1 MMKGETTRWGT
12 SPGRMGREACAVGRK
27 KREWPLFFLCLSA
40 ALYGLALIFSA
51 TRYEET
57 LHGLVGKQAVALGGG
72 VVLCLLLSVLD
83 VRKLLE
89 KLWWLLPVVNVG
101 LLLLLVPLG
110 NDDGTGNKSWISLP
124 GGGFNLQPA
133 EVVKISFLLLLALQ
147 LRKLGEK
154 GLNRPK
160 AVFLLLLHVL
170 ALCALLY
177 GVSGDIGMVAVY
189 LEGYGVHRDP
199 PCVPTRRTPDLIDAG
214 MVAVY
219 LAVYLVMLWSAGVHP
234 LWLLGEVAAGV
245 GAVVLLWPR
254 LPEYVRMRFL
264 VVFDHGLDPLGKG
277 FQQERSLLAI
287 GSGQVTGQGYL
298 QGTQTQ
304 SPSPSALPAR
314 HTDFIFS
321 VAGEELGLVG
331 CLLILALLGA
341 ILFRCVWLAHRS
353 RDPLFAAVAMGVA
366 GVFGAQTILNIG
378 MCLYVAPVVGVTLPF
393 FSYGGSSLLTAFGG
407 VGIVM
412 SMKQEKLGGSGNWPG
427 A

>member
-1 MMKGETTRWGT
+1 M
-12 SPGRMGREACAVGRK
+12 GRK

-160 AVFLLLLHVL
+160 AVFLLLL
-170 ALCALLY
+170 
-177 GVSGDIGMVAVY
+177 
-189 LEGYGVHRDP
+189 
-199 PCVPTRRTPDLIDAG
+199 
-214 MVAVY
+214 
-219 LAVYLVMLWSAGVHP
+219 
-234 LWLLGEVAAGV
+234 
-245 GAVVLLWPR
+245 
-254 LPEYVRMRFL
+254 
-264 VVFDHGLDPLGKG
+264 
-277 FQQERSLLAI
+277 Q
-287 GSGQVTGQGYL
+287 
-298 QGTQTQ
+298 
-304 SPSPSALPAR
+304 
-314 HTDFIFS
+314 
-321 VAGEELGLVG
+321 
-331 CLLILALLGA
+331 
-341 ILFRCVWLAHRS
+341 
-353 RDPLFAAVAMGVA
+353 
-366 GVFGAQTILNIG
+366 
-378 MCLYVAPVVGVTLPF
+378 
-393 FSYGGSSLLTAFGG
+393 
-407 VGIVM
+407 
-412 SMKQEKLGGSGNWPG
+412 
-427 A
+427 

>member
-1 MMKGETTRWGT
+1 M
-12 SPGRMGREACAVGRK
+12 GRK

-177 GVSGDIGMVAVY
+177 GVSGDIGMV
-189 LEGYGVHRDP
+189 
-199 PCVPTRRTPDLIDAG
+199 
-214 MVAVY
+214 
-219 LAVYLVMLWSAGVHP
+219 
-234 LWLLGEVAAGV
+234 
-245 GAVVLLWPR
+245 
-254 LPEYVRMRFL
+254 
-264 VVFDHGLDPLGKG
+264 
-277 FQQERSLLAI
+277 
-287 GSGQVTGQGYL
+287 
-298 QGTQTQ
+298 
-304 SPSPSALPAR
+304 
-314 HTDFIFS
+314 
-321 VAGEELGLVG
+321 
-331 CLLILALLGA
+331 
-341 ILFRCVWLAHRS
+341 
-353 RDPLFAAVAMGVA
+353 
-366 GVFGAQTILNIG
+366 
-378 MCLYVAPVVGVTLPF
+378 
-393 FSYGGSSLLTAFGG
+393 
-407 VGIVM
+407 
-412 SMKQEKLGGSGNWPG
+412 
-427 A
+427 

>member
-160 AVFLLLLHVL
+160 AVFLLLFHVL

-177 GVSGDIGMVAVY
+177 GVSGDI
-189 LEGYGVHRDP
+189 
-199 PCVPTRRTPDLIDAG
+199 G

>member
-1 MMKGETTRWGT
+1 
-12 SPGRMGREACAVGRK
+12 MGREACAVGRK

-189 LEGYGVHRDP
+189 L
-199 PCVPTRRTPDLIDAG
+199 
-214 MVAVY
+214 
-219 LAVYLVMLWSAGVHP
+219 AVYLVMLWSAGVHP

-277 FQQERSLLAI
+277 
-287 GSGQVTGQGYL
+287 
-298 QGTQTQ
+298 
-304 SPSPSALPAR
+304 LPQR
-314 HTDFIFS
+314 
-321 VAGEELGLVG
+321 
-331 CLLILALLGA
+331 
-341 ILFRCVWLAHRS
+341 W
-353 RDPLFAAVAMGVA
+353 
-366 GVFGAQTILNIG
+366 
-378 MCLYVAPVVGVTLPF
+378 
-393 FSYGGSSLLTAFGG
+393 
-407 VGIVM
+407 
-412 SMKQEKLGGSGNWPG
+412 
-427 A
+427 

>member
-1 MMKGETTRWGT
+1 M
-12 SPGRMGREACAVGRK
+12 GRK

-110 NDDGTGNKSWISLP
+110 NDDGTGNKSWI
-124 GGGFNLQPA
+124 
-133 EVVKISFLLLLALQ
+133 
-147 LRKLGEK
+147 
-154 GLNRPK
+154 
-160 AVFLLLLHVL
+160 
-170 ALCALLY
+170 
-177 GVSGDIGMVAVY
+177 
-189 LEGYGVHRDP
+189 
-199 PCVPTRRTPDLIDAG
+199 
-214 MVAVY
+214 
-219 LAVYLVMLWSAGVHP
+219 
-234 LWLLGEVAAGV
+234 
-245 GAVVLLWPR
+245 
-254 LPEYVRMRFL
+254 
-264 VVFDHGLDPLGKG
+264 
-277 FQQERSLLAI
+277 
-287 GSGQVTGQGYL
+287 
-298 QGTQTQ
+298 
-304 SPSPSALPAR
+304 ALPAR